1 MLSSFPASY
10 PPSPSLSLDTHLPM
24 CMSGMCVW
32 VCGHPPVCSC
42 PQDDAER
49 ESIQQE
55 MMEDIVSGGPAILEA
70 LSQTATAESWVQNR
84 MQEHRN
90 KTMREAQK
98 LKHLDQDDDA
108 MALET
113 DKFVRSTTSLVDTS
127 GPRPQAVV
135 DLDQMAFPQ
144 GAQRF

>member
-1 MLSSFPASY
+1 
-10 PPSPSLSLDTHLPM
+10 
-24 CMSGMCVW
+24 MSGMCVW

-55 MMEDIVSGGPAILEA
+55 MMDDIVSGGPAILEA

-90 KTMREAQK
+90 KTEVPRTHTYPNNIRAAINQHQNN
-98 LKHLDQDDDA
+98 KHLQI
-108 MALET
+108 
-113 DKFVRSTTSLVDTS
+113 
-127 GPRPQAVV
+127 
-135 DLDQMAFPQ
+135 
-144 GAQRF
+144 